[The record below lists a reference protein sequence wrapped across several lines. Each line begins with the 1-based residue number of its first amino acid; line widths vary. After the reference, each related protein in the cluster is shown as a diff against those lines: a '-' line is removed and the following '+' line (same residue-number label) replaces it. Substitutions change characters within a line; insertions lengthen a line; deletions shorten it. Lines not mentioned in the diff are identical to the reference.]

1 MGAGYAKTP
10 EVVTSY
16 ARGSQMAWSDSKSSS
31 GGPIRSGG
39 RPCLTVDSVPW
50 YGR

>member
-16 ARGSQMAWSDSKSSS
+16 ARGTQKSSS
-31 GGPIRSGG
+31 GGPIRSEG